1 MNNIYYSLIAI
12 FFILLSSCG
21 SGKRTPLEGLV
32 ELNGNKYQGG
42 TFKYNEPEPF
52 KTLFIH
58 DITEVVGARI
68 ATQIY
73 EGLYTL
79 DQQSLEVKPCLAENV
94 TIDSSNYQHVYT
106 FKIKDNVYFHDD
118 DCFPEGKGRKVKA
131 SDFKF
136 CFDLI
141 CSAKA
146 NNQMHWLFRDKVL
159 GAEEHYLNSKENNL
173 IEGGVSGIVADD
185 ASNTLTITLTKPNG
199 LFTQMLAMPNAGVFP
214 KEAYEKYGAE
224 MRIKCVGTGPFQ
236 LKPENIRENEKVIL
250 SRNENYWGA
259 DKSKNELT

>member
-21 SGKRTPLEGLV
+21 SGKRTPLEGLI

-118 DCFPEGKGRKVKA
+118 DCFPEGKGRK
-131 SDFKF
+131 
-136 CFDLI
+136 C
-141 CSAKA
+141 
-146 NNQMHWLFRDKVL
+146 
-159 GAEEHYLNSKENNL
+159 
-173 IEGGVSGIVADD
+173 
-185 ASNTLTITLTKPNG
+185 
-199 LFTQMLAMPNAGVFP
+199 
-214 KEAYEKYGAE
+214 EKIYY
-224 MRIKCVGTGPFQ
+224 K
-236 LKPENIRENEKVIL
+236 
-250 SRNENYWGA
+250 
-259 DKSKNELT
+259 